1 MAAVGRLTAGCVVVA
16 LAAGCGGD
24 SDDVSSTT
32 TPKAAAPT
40 RFATTTV
47 PGLTTSPQETYEEA
61 KTICGLKH
69 AREIA
74 ADFNLTTR
82 DHDAIAR
89 RYARGYDERL
99 REPAQVGCRE
109 GLDAYARKHPNEKP
123 TPPDRAALAQRFLL
137 RVDDYAIK
145 LQDAIEAAQDDDA
158 GARVSIIRVRDRI
171 AAAASAYRRDGG
183 IRSAGARALVR
194 VADRAVAAINAQDP
208 RALVAAR
215 IAALEARNRLTREAL
230 GR

>member
-16 LAAGCGGD
+16 LAAGCGDD

-61 KTICGLKH
+61 KSICGLKH

-82 DHDAIAR
+82 DRDAIAR

-109 GLDAYARKHPNEKP
+109 GLDAYSRKHPNEKP
-123 TPPDRAALAQRFLL
+123 TPPDRAELAQRFLL

-145 LQDAIEAAQDDDA
+145 LEEAIKAAQDDDP
-158 GARVSIIRVRDRI
+158 GASQTIARLRDRI
-171 AAAASAYRRDGG
+171 AAAARSYRRKTR
-183 IRSAGARALVR
+183 IRSSGARQLVR
-194 VADRAVAAINAQDP
+194 VADGALAAIAASDV
-208 RALVAAR
+208 RALVRAR
-215 IAALEARNRLTREAL
+215 VAMVDARRALARDL
-230 GR
+230 GK